1 MKRRN
6 SGRGRSPKR
15 GPATGSGPDDVSA
28 MTDPRQAEP
37 ENAVD
42 PETDPSDA
50 DDRGRWRPK
59 VVDEGVVEFQST
71 PPNTGPFIGPYMPD
85 TICDGWSTAH
95 MTVRAASVRGYLH
108 RYNQMPRQDDVKLAF
123 GQGSG
128 AIVYAVADGVS
139 GASHPHSGASLAS
152 GTAVKVILQE
162 LGPRGVSDFDWLT
175 VAQAV
180 AEALNQR
187 AELILGRESFSQ
199 DEAEKCIA
207 TTLIA
212 GYLLPS
218 DHGISGSIMQIG
230 DSGAWLHRSDG
241 SYEPLL
247 NVKASDYLISSEVSP
262 LPRVP
267 AVISEVDVSLGPES
281 VLLVGTDGFG
291 DPLGDGEGLV
301 GQLFSRCLKAPPPLL
316 EFAHTLDFSRE
327 TFDDDRTLVAIWPR
341 PPGAGLGDG

>member
-15 GPATGSGPDDVSA
+15 GPATGSGSDDVSA

-59 VVDEGVVEFQST
+59 VVDEGIVEFPSS
-71 PPNTGPFIGPYMPD
+71 PPNASAYVPD
-85 TICDGWSTAH
+85 TICDGWATAQ

-108 RYNQMPRQDDVKLAF
+108 RYKGLPRQDDVKLAF
-123 GQGSG
+123 AQESG

-139 GASHPHSGASLAS
+139 AASHPHIGASVAS
-152 GTAVKVILQE
+152 RKAVRMILQE
-162 LGPRGVSDFDWLT
+162 LGQRGVSDLDWLS
-175 VAQAV
+175 VAHEV
-180 AEALNQR
+180 AAALNKRPGQ
-187 AELILGRESFSQ
+187 ILGRESISQ

-230 DSGAWLHRSDG
+230 DSGAWLLRSDG

-267 AVISEVDVSLGPES
+267 AVISEIDLSLGPES